1 MEPNLILK
9 AFAALV
15 IVLSIF
21 GAALFLS
28 AGTFDYWQGWVF
40 LVVYFL
46 VTTLITLFLIK
57 TDPALFERRMRG
69 GPFAEKRSAQR
80 LIMFCASIGFIAL
93 FVVAGFDHRL
103 AWSFVPAAAVL
114 AGDAMIVLGFVII
127 FIVFRENTF
136 ASSTIE
142 LSEGQKVVSTG
153 LYGLVRHPMYFGA
166 LIFTLGIPLS
176 LGSWYALF
184 VLIPFLA
191 VMNWRMDD
199 EETFL
204 SKNLEGYAQY
214 CSKVKY
220 RLIPGLY

>member
-1 MEPNLILK
+1 MALSLILK

-40 LVVYFL
+40 LSVYFI

-57 TDPALFERRMRG
+57 TDPALFGRRMRG

-80 LIMFCASIGFIAL
+80 LIMLCASLGFIAL

-103 AWSFVPAAAVL
+103 AWSYVPTAAVL

-142 LSEGQKVVSTG
+142 LSEGQKVISTG
-153 LYGLVRHPMYFGA
+153 VYSLIRHPMYFGA
-166 LIFTLGIPLS
+166 MIFILGIPLA
-176 LGSWYALF
+176 LGSLWTF
-184 VLIPFLA
+184 VVLVPFLPI
-191 VMNWRMDD
+191 MNWRMDD

-204 SKNLEGYAQY
+204 SKNLKGYAEY
-214 CSKVKY
+214 CTKVKY